1 MLSPDTPRSRTG
13 NEQNRTNLHHSARPS
28 CMDTKYRR
36 SDLNRHSF
44 YRNRILSPACLP
56 ISPRRHIGMV
66 GFEPNI
72 STIKNRVH
80 NHFATFRGEGA
91 TFVRTASS
99 LGDTSFLLHLCAHK
113 YGSNSISSLR
123 CNSFVLTSITRIHC
137 SPSLLLAY
145 TNSSNDWK
153 GGTRTH
159 N

>member
-1 MLSPDTPRSRTG
+1 MLSPDTSG
-13 NEQNRTNLHHSARPS
+13 VEHGVNRIELIFITAQDRP

-66 GFEPNI
+66 GFEPNMT
-72 STIKNRVH
+72 TIKSRVH

-113 YGSNSISSLR
+113 YGSNSIISIKAVSQIPF
-123 CNSFVLTSITRIHC
+123 NYSVL
-137 SPSLLLAY
+137 L
-145 TNSSNDWK
+145 
-153 GGTRTH
+153 TRTVSKVSFAGLS
-159 N
+159 